1 MANNTALRFF
11 KGAVAPSLDK
21 TFVGM
26 IWFDT
31 ASRLIKVCTAISDS
45 KADWEAYGNVQN
57 VTFESNVL
65 TVTKSDNSTFALDFS
80 DVASAQGTTLKFT
93 ELANTISGIDTKV
106 GENATA
112 ISGLDTRVGE
122 NATAISTLSDALDV
136 VDARVGVL
144 PEGSSVTNVVAYV
157 DKKVSDFVDAD
168 FSELSGKLDDE
179 IERATKK
186 EGELAAAVDKAQ
198 KDADKANENIEL
210 LLGDGVDPNVLD
222 SFKELR
228 DYLADHEEIKDGILD
243 AIKDL
248 EDVNADSR
256 LDALETAVET
266 TIPGEISSAVSA
278 AIAGVTW
285 EYAPTTSAEGKVAV
299 ITGLDVEN
307 GVLVQGEGK
316 KTAYTEVYTVAQVD
330 KLFNDAIGDGGS
342 VSEQIAD
349 AIEDLDLPNTYDAK
363 GAAAAAESAAK
374 GYTDDVVGDLRKGEN
389 DAELTVAEAIE
400 AAAAEAKAGAEATA
414 AGELKS
420 FKEGDFASVE
430 GRVDDAE
437 AAIEAINDAN
447 SGILATAKGYTDSEL
462 LAAIGAY
469 SVGETTA
476 SGLRKEIAERD
487 AEVLAAAK
495 EYADDIVSE
504 KNVSAEG
511 DDYVNA
517 SATGNKVV
525 VETKIEVI
533 RDAVLTWEGF
543 SN

>member
-11 KGAVAPSLDK
+11 KGASAPSLDK

-31 ASRLIKVCTAISDS
+31 TSRLIKVCTAISDS

-57 VTFESNVL
+57 VTFEGNVL

-80 DVASAQGTTLKFT
+80 DVASAQGTTLKFK
-93 ELANTISGIDTKV
+93 ELADTISDLDTRV
-106 GENATA
+106 DANATA
-112 ISGLDTRVGE
+112 ISGLDTRVTG

-136 VDARVGVL
+136 VDARVGEL
-144 PEGSSVTNVVAYV
+144 PEGSGVTNVVAYI

-186 EGELAAAVDKAQ
+186 EGELAIAAENAQ
-198 KDADKANENIEL
+198 KAADKANEDIAL

-228 DYLADHEEIKDGILD
+228 DYLEDHEEIKDGILD

-248 EDVNADSR
+248 EDVNADAR
-256 LDALETAVET
+256 LGSLETAVST
-266 TIPGEISSAVSA
+266 TIPEAISD

-285 EYAPTTSAEGKVAV
+285 EYAPEASAEGKVAV

-307 GVLVQGEGK
+307 GVLVTGQDK

-374 GYTDDVVGDLRKGEN
+374 GYTDEVVGDLRKGEN
-389 DAELTVAEAIE
+389 GAELTVAEAIE
-400 AAAAEAKAGAEATA
+400 AAAADAKAGAEATA

-430 GRVDDAE
+430 GRVDDTE

-469 SVGETTA
+469 SVGETAA
-476 SGLRKEIAERD
+476 SGLRKEIADRD
-487 AEVLAAAK
+487 ANVLAAAK
-495 EYADDIVSE
+495 EYADGIVSE

-525 VETKIEVI
+525 VETKIDVI
-533 RDAVLTWEGF
+533 RDAVLTWDGF